1 MRPREN
7 YTSTELQTEK
17 NKTRKGILLEV
28 KTEIHTF
35 IIKKSVFVHCI
46 TYTAALQGE
55 KDIFQSVQIKLSF
68 PVFHRFLH
76 TVMMSFS

>member
-17 NKTRKGILLEV
+17 ITRKGILLEV

-35 IIKKSVFVHCI
+35 IIKKSVFAHCI

-55 KDIFQSVQIKLSF
+55 KDIFQSVQIKLCF